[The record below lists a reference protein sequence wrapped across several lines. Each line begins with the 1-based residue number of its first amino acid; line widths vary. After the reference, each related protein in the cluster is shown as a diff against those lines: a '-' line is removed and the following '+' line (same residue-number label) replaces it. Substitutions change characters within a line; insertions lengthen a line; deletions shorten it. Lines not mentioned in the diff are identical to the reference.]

1 MTITATRIRGEPSL
15 GMLCAADEIGLSKD
29 HTGLYELPAA
39 TLPGTPLVDILG
51 SPDTVLD
58 LEITWNRPDC
68 LSLIGMAREVAAL
81 YGLPLRRPVVEYPE
95 TGPDVS
101 TLTDVALEDA
111 LACPRYTARVVQ
123 GVRSGAS
130 PVWMQRRL
138 ERAGVRAISLVV
150 DVTNYVMLE
159 CGHPL
164 HAFDYHRLGGNR
176 IVVRRARPG
185 ERIRTLDGVDRVLDP
200 EVLVI
205 ADAERAVAVAG
216 IMGGEG
222 SEIGD
227 STGTV
232 LLEAATFDPVR
243 THASVVRLGLST
255 ESGYRYERRVDAA
268 GVDWASRRAI
278 SLLVSEGGGT
288 AARGVID
295 RYPAPV
301 DKRRLW
307 CRFDKVN
314 QLLGF
319 DVPPE
324 RVRSILESLEF
335 SISAVRPDALEVTV
349 PTFRNDVEETADL
362 IEEISRV
369 HGLDAVPTVV
379 PVAVRVEGADD
390 PATRARERVRQIMV
404 GMGFSEIMHYSFL
417 SAGELDRFDRDDAP
431 GRVVL
436 PNPVSA
442 DFDVL
447 RHHLVPQ
454 ITGTLGR
461 NYTRQ
466 VRAARFFEMGRIF
479 RKDPLSGG
487 LSEADR
493 IGIGIMGPASGSGL
507 QGKRA
512 VTSEAMMLQLKGA
525 VVALCE
531 ASGLSRVD
539 LAPVSIPWFETGW
552 GFEVKADGNPLG
564 TLGLIRGTI
573 RKIWKITEPVGVAEL
588 DLDPLLAVVGTTRRI
603 QPVPAYPAVER
614 DVALVVDESVL
625 HGDIVQTI
633 WKQAPKELIRVDLF
647 DIFRSEGV
655 GHGRKSM
662 AYSLVYRSTERTL
675 TDEEA
680 NGFHEAIKQGLRTG
694 LKAEIREG

>member
-1 MTITATRIRGEPSL
+1 MKVPLSWLKEYVAVEATAEAIAERLTFSGVEVESIDAVGGTYDRLVAAEIIEVAAHPKADRLKLCKVHNGQGLLGVVCGAPNVVPGMKVVLAGEGAVLPNGMTITATRIRGEPSL

-295 RYPAPV
+295 
-301 DKRRLW
+301 
-307 CRFDKVN
+307 
-314 QLLGF
+314 
-319 DVPPE
+319 
-324 RVRSILESLEF
+324 
-335 SISAVRPDALEVTV
+335 
-349 PTFRNDVEETADL
+349 
-362 IEEISRV
+362 
-369 HGLDAVPTVV
+369 
-379 PVAVRVEGADD
+379 
-390 PATRARERVRQIMV
+390 
-404 GMGFSEIMHYSFL
+404 
-417 SAGELDRFDRDDAP
+417 
-431 GRVVL
+431 
-436 PNPVSA
+436 
-442 DFDVL
+442 
-447 RHHLVPQ
+447 
-454 ITGTLGR
+454 
-461 NYTRQ
+461 
-466 VRAARFFEMGRIF
+466 
-479 RKDPLSGG
+479 
-487 LSEADR
+487 
-493 IGIGIMGPASGSGL
+493 
-507 QGKRA
+507 
-512 VTSEAMMLQLKGA
+512 
-525 VVALCE
+525 
-531 ASGLSRVD
+531 
-539 LAPVSIPWFETGW
+539 
-552 GFEVKADGNPLG
+552 
-564 TLGLIRGTI
+564 
-573 RKIWKITEPVGVAEL
+573 
-588 DLDPLLAVVGTTRRI
+588 
-603 QPVPAYPAVER
+603 
-614 DVALVVDESVL
+614 
-625 HGDIVQTI
+625 
-633 WKQAPKELIRVDLF
+633 
-647 DIFRSEGV
+647 
-655 GHGRKSM
+655 
-662 AYSLVYRSTERTL
+662 
-675 TDEEA
+675 
-680 NGFHEAIKQGLRTG
+680 
-694 LKAEIREG
+694 